1 MSRELLMPG
10 TRPRRLWPRRL
21 DLLFHLIKTVR
32 LIAYLLRH
40 EHVGIGRKVL
50 FVSGCGLLLFLLLFP
65 DTFGE
70 LVSSTLLP
78 VVGTILGV
86 PLDAGFDWLTLVLV
100 LVSLLRVF
108 PAEVVEEGYRRIFI
122 RPKKAQP

>member
-1 MSRELLMPG
+1 MSRELLVPG

-21 DLLFHLIKTVR
+21 DLLFHFIKTVR

-40 EHVGIGRKVL
+40 ERVGMGRKVL
-50 FVSGCGLLLFLLLFP
+50 FVGGCGLLLFLLFFP

-70 LVSSTLLP
+70 LVSSMLLP

-122 RPKKAQP
+122 QPKKAQP

>member
-1 MSRELLMPG
+1 MSRELLVPG

-21 DLLFHLIKTVR
+21 ELLFHVFKTVR

-40 EHVGIGRKVL
+40 KQIGIGRKIL
-50 FVSGCGLLLFLLLFP
+50 FAGGCATLLLLLLFP
-65 DTFGE
+65 DAFGE

-78 VVGTILGV
+78 VVGTVLGV

-108 PAEVVEEGYRRIFI
+108 PAEIVEEGYRRIFI
-122 RPKKAQP
+122 SPKEPRV

>member
-1 MSRELLMPG
+1 MSRELLVPG

-21 DLLFHLIKTVR
+21 DLLFHVIKTVR
-32 LIAYLLRH
+32 LIVYLLRH
-40 EHVGIGRKVL
+40 KRVGIGRKVL
-50 FVSGCGLLLFLLLFP
+50 FVGGCGVFLLLLLFP
-65 DTFGE
+65 DAFGE

-108 PAEVVEEGYRRIFI
+108 PAEIVEEGYRRIFI
-122 RPKKAQP
+122 QPKKAQP

>member
-1 MSRELLMPG
+1 MSRELLVPG

-21 DLLFHLIKTVR
+21 DLLFHVFKTVR

-40 EHVGIGRKVL
+40 KQVGIGRKVL
-50 FVSGCGLLLFLLLFP
+50 FVSGCGALLVLLLFP
-65 DTFGE
+65 DAFGE

-78 VVGTILGV
+78 VVGTVLGV

-108 PAEVVEEGYRRIFI
+108 PAEVVEEGYRRIF
-122 RPKKAQP
+122 RPPKEPGV